1 MKIGKTEIREGR
13 AYIIAEVGSN
23 FNGSLDLAKEYID
36 AGREIGADAV
46 KFQTYRAAT
55 LLNPL
60 KPDGDHWPAYDV
72 VEKYEFPWQWHQE
85 LFEHAER
92 VGVEFL
98 TTPFDLDLLDELQ
111 RVGVRAFKIA
121 SGDLTFTLLLQKVGS
136 LGKPV
141 IVSTGMADLEEIR
154 GAVQTLRRSGA
165 ADVALLHCVSNYPPR
180 YDQMNLRAIKAMREA
195 FALPVGLSDHTP
207 GNAVALGAIALGAS
221 IIEKHVTMDRQL
233 GTPDAPFA
241 MTIAEFEKLITDVR
255 NLEEALGDGVK
266 NFAEDERPERMW
278 ARRGIYARTD
288 VEAGKP
294 LTLEDVKFVRPVN
307 GVAAS
312 DWKYFEGKTLKVR
325 CPKDQSLQKE
335 YLYEP

>member
-1 MKIGKTEIREGR
+1 
-13 AYIIAEVGSN
+13 
-23 FNGSLDLAKEYID
+23 
-36 AGREIGADAV
+36 
-46 KFQTYRAAT
+46 
-55 LLNPL
+55 
-60 KPDGDHWPAYDV
+60 
-72 VEKYEFPWQWHQE
+72 
-85 LFEHAER
+85 
-92 VGVEFL
+92 
-98 TTPFDLDLLDELQ
+98 
-111 RVGVRAFKIA
+111 
-121 SGDLTFTLLLQKVGS
+121 
-136 LGKPV
+136 
-141 IVSTGMADLEEIR
+141 
-154 GAVQTLRRSGA
+154 
-165 ADVALLHCVSNYPPR
+165 
-180 YDQMNLRAIKAMREA
+180 
-195 FALPVGLSDHTP
+195 
-207 GNAVALGAIALGAS
+207 
-221 IIEKHVTMDRQL
+221 MDRQL

-266 NFAEDERPERMW
+266 NFAEDERPERIW

>member
-325 CPKDQSLQKE
+325 CPKDQSLQNE

>member
-195 FALPVGLSDHTP
+195 FALPVGLIGPHTGKRGCARCHRARCLDH
-207 GNAVALGAIALGAS
+207 
-221 IIEKHVTMDRQL
+221 
-233 GTPDAPFA
+233 
-241 MTIAEFEKLITDVR
+241 
-255 NLEEALGDGVK
+255 
-266 NFAEDERPERMW
+266 
-278 ARRGIYARTD
+278 
-288 VEAGKP
+288 
-294 LTLEDVKFVRPVN
+294 
-307 GVAAS
+307 
-312 DWKYFEGKTLKVR
+312 
-325 CPKDQSLQKE
+325 
-335 YLYEP
+335 